1 MKIAEPQGGEGVKKA
16 IFLSGGGARGAYQAG
31 VLKCICD
38 ILGGGQLPASILS
51 TVSAGAINGAHLATY
66 ADDFRVGTNHMI
78 KLWSSLTSEQIFRAG
93 NLSLVKSVMR
103 NVASMAFHLNLP
115 GGQHL
120 LDTDPLRRLLDNHID
135 FEAIKKNIETGLIS
149 AFEVATTCYDSS
161 QTISFV
167 HSQDPSLGWR
177 KIRHHSEQ
185 TVISREHIMA
195 SSAFPIFFPAQKINN
210 LHFGDGGLRH
220 SSPLRAS
227 IKLGADAILI
237 IGTRKMPEVDLLNNV
252 KPISD
257 VNFSKI
263 LGLFFNAFLDNL
275 DRDLE
280 HMHTVNENYQ
290 LMNIETKSQSLWREL
305 KILYLTPSIDLAR
318 IATQKE
324 VVMPFLLRYL
334 MDSFGEKEQSG
345 DFLSFLLFEAAY
357 TQDLIEI
364 GYNDTM
370 RKKDEVEKFFS
381 L

>member
-1 MKIAEPQGGEGVKKA
+1 MKKA
-16 IFLSGGGARGAYQAG
+16 IFLAGGGARGAYQAG

-38 ILGGGQLPASILS
+38 ILGGGQFPASILS

-66 ADDFRVGTNHMI
+66 ADDFRVGTNNMI

-93 NLSLVKSVMR
+93 NLSLAKSVMR
-103 NVASMAFHLNLP
+103 NFASMAFHLNLT

-120 LDTDPLRRLLDNHID
+120 LDTDPLRDLLQSHID
-135 FEAIKKNIETGLIS
+135 FERIKNNIDKGILS

-167 HSQDPSLGWR
+167 HSQDPANGWR
-177 KIRHHSEQ
+177 KIRHYSQEAIITPQ
-185 TVISREHIMA
+185 HIMA
-195 SSAFPIFFPAQKINN
+195 SSAFPIFFPAEKIDN

-227 IKLGADAILI
+227 IKLGAEAILI
-237 IGTRKMPEVDLLNNV
+237 IGTRKTPEIDVLKSL
-252 KPISD
+252 KPTND

-263 LGLFFNAFLDNL
+263 LGMMFNAFLDNL

-280 HMHTVNENYQ
+280 HMNTINQNYR
-290 LMNIETKSQSLWREL
+290 LMDTQTRSQSIWREL
-305 KILYLTPSIDLAR
+305 KILNLTPSVDLAR

-334 MDSFGEKEQSG
+334 MNSFGEKEQSG
-345 DFLSFLLFEAAY
+345 DFLSFLLFESAY

-370 RKKDEVEKFFS
+370 QKKDEVEKFFS

>member
-1 MKIAEPQGGEGVKKA
+1 MNKA

-38 ILGGGQLPASILS
+38 ILGGGQFPASILS
-51 TVSAGAINGAHLATY
+51 TVSAGAINGAHLAAY

-78 KLWSSLTSEQIFRAG
+78 KLWGSLTSEQIFRAG
-93 NLSLVKSVMR
+93 NLSLAKSVMR
-103 NVASMAFHLNLP
+103 NFASMAFHLNLS

-120 LDTDPLRRLLDNHID
+120 LDTDPLRVLLNEHID
-135 FEAIKKNIETGLIS
+135 FDRIKKNIDQGILA

-167 HSQDPSLGWR
+167 HSQDPALGWR
-177 KIRHHSEQ
+177 KIRHYSQ
-185 TVISREHIMA
+185 QAVITAEHIMA
-195 SSAFPIFFPAQKINN
+195 SSAFPMFFPAEKIDNM
-210 LHFGDGGLRH
+210 HYGDGGLRH

-227 IKLGADAILI
+227 IKLGAEAILI
-237 IGTRKMPEVDLLNNV
+237 IGTRKTPEIDALNSLQS
-252 KPISD
+252 ITD

-263 LGLFFNAFLDNL
+263 LGMMFNAFLDNL

-280 HMHTVNENYQ
+280 HMNTINYNYQ
-290 LMNIETKSQSLWREL
+290 LMDSETRGKSAWREL

-334 MDSFGEKEQSG
+334 MNSFGEKEQSG

-357 TQDLIEI
+357 TEDLIEI

-370 RKKDEVEKFFS
+370 QKKDEVEKFFS